1 MANVCMAYLLWALG
15 GWFGLHHFYLGR
27 DRQALVWWF
36 LPGGYFGLGWIRD
49 MWRIPE
55 YVKESNR
62 ESGWWTLEEE
72 KMRRTERPPWKMAR
86 WGGML
91 VVGNMLGML
100 PSMAV
105 PNKDEIG
112 YDLSLIG
119 TLLTPLGCALGIW
132 LVGNIGRWEGGLKR
146 PLLGCYLTLPAYLYG
161 WSVVS
166 WTTIIG
172 AYAFKREWKK
182 GPSKSEKPI
191 WLRLGVLAICGALYL
206 SMWGS
211 YLYFNAEIVNNGDR
225 IKLRDALGNFLKSP
239 AVQEFGRTLK
249 LLWQQMLTNGFWS
262 TWSQLV
268 DSLDPFGE
276 KNALRELGLAKGASQ
291 EEIRTKYRELSKVHH
306 PDKVKGSPEEKQA
319 AQEKFVAIQ
328 QAYEKLSTLKKQRA
342 KANKKSEKEEVQPGG
357 DETIKVEL

>member
-1 MANVCMAYLLWALG
+1 MQVIASEVVPDRAGWPTCAWPTFSGLWEDGLVCTTSILAGMGYDPKVLAY
-15 GWFGLHHFYLGR
+15 FHIFVR

-132 LVGNIGRWEGGLKR
+132 LVGNIGR
-146 PLLGCYLTLPAYLYG
+146 
-161 WSVVS
+161 
-166 WTTIIG
+166 
-172 AYAFKREWKK
+172 
-182 GPSKSEKPI
+182 
-191 WLRLGVLAICGALYL
+191 
-206 SMWGS
+206 
-211 YLYFNAEIVNNGDR
+211 
-225 IKLRDALGNFLKSP
+225 
-239 AVQEFGRTLK
+239 
-249 LLWQQMLTNGFWS
+249 
-262 TWSQLV
+262 
-268 DSLDPFGE
+268 
-276 KNALRELGLAKGASQ
+276 
-291 EEIRTKYRELSKVHH
+291 
-306 PDKVKGSPEEKQA
+306 
-319 AQEKFVAIQ
+319 
-328 QAYEKLSTLKKQRA
+328 
-342 KANKKSEKEEVQPGG
+342 
-357 DETIKVEL
+357 

>member
-1 MANVCMAYLLWALG
+1 MGYDPKVLAY
-15 GWFGLHHFYLGR
+15 FHIFVR

-132 LVGNIGRWEGGLKR
+132 LVGNIGR
-146 PLLGCYLTLPAYLYG
+146 
-161 WSVVS
+161 
-166 WTTIIG
+166 
-172 AYAFKREWKK
+172 
-182 GPSKSEKPI
+182 
-191 WLRLGVLAICGALYL
+191 
-206 SMWGS
+206 
-211 YLYFNAEIVNNGDR
+211 
-225 IKLRDALGNFLKSP
+225 
-239 AVQEFGRTLK
+239 
-249 LLWQQMLTNGFWS
+249 
-262 TWSQLV
+262 
-268 DSLDPFGE
+268 
-276 KNALRELGLAKGASQ
+276 
-291 EEIRTKYRELSKVHH
+291 
-306 PDKVKGSPEEKQA
+306 
-319 AQEKFVAIQ
+319 
-328 QAYEKLSTLKKQRA
+328 
-342 KANKKSEKEEVQPGG
+342 
-357 DETIKVEL
+357 